1 MSDQPAAPER
11 IAATLLLVAFWL
23 PLAICTY
30 LALHPSPPDA
40 VFRLSDVLLHGF
52 AFTYLTLALA
62 LAHQHRHWLLP
73 GLWML
78 GYGVL
83 IELLQ
88 SFETARSAEAG
99 DVLVDL
105 AGIGLGLLAYGWM
118 GAFLRRLAE
127 RVVSVVIGAG
137 ASNTDP

>member
-1 MSDQPAAPER
+1 MSDRRVAPER
-11 IAATLLLVAFWL
+11 IAAGLLLAAFWL
-23 PLAICTY
+23 PLAVCTY

-52 AFTYLTLALA
+52 AFTYLTLVLA
-62 LAHQHRHWLLP
+62 LAHGHRHRLLP

-88 SFETARSAEAG
+88 SFETSRSAEVG
-99 DVLVDL
+99 DVLVDV
-105 AGIGLGLLAYGWM
+105 AGIGLGLLAYGWA
-118 GAFLRRLAE
+118 GAFLRALAV
-127 RVVSVVIGAG
+127 RIASLVVGAG
-137 ASNTDP
+137 ASNADS

>member
-1 MSDQPAAPER
+1 MSDRRPASER
-11 IAATLLLVAFWL
+11 VAAALLTIAFWL

-62 LAHQHRHWLLP
+62 LAHRHRHWLVP
-73 GLWML
+73 GCWMF
-78 GYGVL
+78 GYGLL

-88 SFETARSAEAG
+88 SFETARSAELA

-105 AGIGLGLLAYGWM
+105 GGIALGLLLHGWM
-118 GAFLRRLAE
+118 GAFFRELARRLVA
-127 RVVSVVIGAG
+127 VVMGAG
-137 ASNTDP
+137 TSRGSP

>member
-1 MSDQPAAPER
+1 MSDRHVAPER
-11 IAATLLLVAFWL
+11 IAAWLLLAAFWL
-23 PLAICTY
+23 PLAVCTY

-62 LAHQHRHWLLP
+62 LAHGHRHRLLP

-88 SFETARSAEAG
+88 SFETSRSAEVG
-99 DVLVDL
+99 DLLVDV
-105 AGIGLGLLAYGWM
+105 AGIGLGLLAYGWA
-118 GAFLRRLAE
+118 GAFLRALAV
-127 RVVSVVIGAG
+127 RIASLVVGAG
-137 ASNTDP
+137 ASNADS